1 MEWREKLL
9 LTIQKSMKTTMNNTV
24 KNLFALMVVA
34 FVTVSCAAQMK
45 NVKSAQFAI
54 DGEKRNSAQ
63 DILEGKGYIDV
74 AYNDPKTSN
83 NNRMWLFR
91 AMVYSSVFNNKG
103 NELLKNESAKS
114 GYTSGYSLMQYFKS
128 TEKKLAEDEETA
140 AMECA
145 VSFGA
150 IFNESGELWQQLK
163 YDELL
168 DYYKII
174 LFLYDKMVILDTATV
189 NALAGQKVDRKF
201 IITALAS
208 VAMKSSNATSK
219 KEVFLSLISDGVALP
234 ILYEGLSTVYLEA
247 GDTAEAERVIRKG
260 IAAKPSDNSMFQL
273 LVNFY
278 KNTNRVQ
285 LLMTDLNK
293 QIETNP
299 ESRLYYYRGVLYDEQ
314 KKGDLAMA
322 DYRKAVELDEFNYD
336 ACYNLGAAIKNY
348 NVSDIYDQLAKSNIT
363 PARKKELKLK
373 MVETY
378 KEARK
383 YLEVAA
389 TNQNYSVEDLTNLYE
404 ALVQCAIEQG
414 DDEATKEFKDKLS
427 ALNSSAAK

>member
-1 MEWREKLL
+1 
-9 LTIQKSMKTTMNNTV
+9 
-24 KNLFALMVVA
+24 
-34 FVTVSCAAQMK
+34 
-45 NVKSAQFAI
+45 
-54 DGEKRNSAQ
+54 
-63 DILEGKGYIDV
+63 
-74 AYNDPKTSN
+74 
-83 NNRMWLFR
+83 
-91 AMVYSSVFNNKG
+91 
-103 NELLKNESAKS
+103 
-114 GYTSGYSLMQYFKS
+114 
-128 TEKKLAEDEETA
+128 
-140 AMECA
+140 
-145 VSFGA
+145 
-150 IFNESGELWQQLK
+150 
-163 YDELL
+163 
-168 DYYKII
+168 
-174 LFLYDKMVILDTATV
+174 
-189 NALAGQKVDRKF
+189 
-201 IITALAS
+201 
-208 VAMKSSNATSK
+208 
-219 KEVFLSLISDGVALP
+219 
-234 ILYEGLSTVYLEA
+234 
-247 GDTAEAERVIRKG
+247 
-260 IAAKPSDNSMFQL
+260 MFQL

-427 ALNSSAAK
+427 ALKSSAAK